1 MDEIH
6 TSSEITE
13 KHTRI
18 LSRTKLWKNR
28 PITITPLHGG
38 ITNKNYLVRS
48 GFAEY
53 VARFAF
59 PRNELL
65 DINRKR
71 EVFNTKQAARLGLG
85 PEFVDHLPKYRL
97 LVVRFIEGAPLSK
110 EVARKSETI
119 AAVGEMLR
127 KLHSSGKRFRGKR
140 NIFHNIEEYFVR
152 AGLYSSWVPDNIAE
166 YMGIL
171 QEIETELC
179 QPVLAPCHFDLM
191 LENIICTPSGELKL
205 IDWEYSAQ
213 GDGRFD
219 IAMFALKASLEEPNE
234 NLLLETYNKS
244 HSRIYIMP
252 RELQLMKAVVCLR
265 EASWGVLQNAI
276 SEMKHEFNYK
286 EYAEKHLALFNELK
300 RKFFM

>member
-1 MDEIH
+1 MDEIN

-18 LSRTKLWKNR
+18 LSRSKLWKNR

-71 EVFNTKQAARLGLG
+71 EIFNTKQAARLGLG

-97 LVVRFIEGAPLSK
+97 LVVRFIEGMPLSE
-110 EVARKSETI
+110 EVAQRPETI
-119 AAVGEMLR
+119 VAVGEMLQT
-127 KLHSSGKRFRGKR
+127 LHSSGKRFRGKR

-152 AGLYSSWVPDNIAE
+152 AGRYSVWMPDNIAE

-171 QEIETELC
+171 HEIEVELC

-191 LENIICTPSGELKL
+191 LENIIHTPDGKLKL

-213 GDGRFD
+213 GDPRFD
-219 IAMFALKASLEEPNE
+219 IAMFALKASLGEPHE
-234 NLLLETYNKS
+234 HLLLETYNKG
-244 HSRIYIMP
+244 HSSIYVMHK
-252 RELQLMKAVVCLR
+252 ELQLMKAVVCLR

-276 SEMKHEFNYK
+276 SEMKHEFDYK
-286 EYAEKHLALFNELK
+286 EYAEKHLVRFDELIK
-300 RKFFM
+300 T